1 MIRSISN
8 RLACCASLIPP
19 GCRVADIGAD
29 HGYLSIW
36 LLQTGAAR
44 TVVAA
49 DLREQPLARARRNA
63 ARYGVSGR
71 IRFVLSDGLEK
82 IAPDEIDCVVCAG
95 MGGDCIAHILQG
107 APWLRDARYS
117 LVLQPQSAGQALRQY
132 LTQQGFAIETE
143 TLARDG
149 GFYYTVLRARFGAPA
164 TLTPGQQYVS
174 PQLLQSGSALLPAYL
189 ARVESALR
197 TTVQGLG
204 RSQKAAPERVAYY
217 TQALQEVEE
226 MRHVYGTGHL

>member
-1 MIRSISN
+1 MKLSISN
-8 RLACCASLIPP
+8 RLACCASLIPT
-19 GCRVADIGAD
+19 GSRVADIGTD

-44 TVVAA
+44 TVIAA
-49 DLREQPLARARRNA
+49 DLREQPLSRARRNA
-63 ARYGVSGR
+63 ARYGMSER
-71 IRFVLSDGLEK
+71 MRFVLSDGLDR

-95 MGGDCIAHILQG
+95 MGGDCIVHILQA
-107 APWLRDARYS
+107 APWLRNARYA

-132 LTQQGFAIETE
+132 LTQAGFAIETE

-149 GFYYTVLRARFGAPA
+149 GFYYTVLRARFGEAV

-174 PQLLQSGSALLPAYL
+174 PQLLQSGSGLLPAYL

-197 TTVQGLG
+197 TTVEGLAT
-204 RSQKAAPERVAYY
+204 SQKAAPERVAYY

-226 MRHVYGTGHL
+226 MRHEYGT